1 MGCSASRNLTVDTL
15 DGTGVVA
22 TSKSLKT
29 ACEKRETGN
38 NIPDIVGV
46 DPPSELI
53 ESGAI
58 SNVHKTRK
66 STTVSPAGVFLTIS
80 LQNTGCPSKFL
91 SRKRKAR
98 ALYGSIRRSGFRNW
112 RINRTAPRKRLISSR
127 KSLTRLKSDVNR

>member
-66 STTVSPAGVFLTIS
+66 SSTVLLHAFFLTIS

-98 ALYGSIRRSGFRNW
+98 ALYGSIRRKDFKNW
-112 RINRTAPRKRLISSR
+112 RTNRTLLLKRLINFR
-127 KSLTRLKSDVNR
+127 KSLTRLR